1 MTERVL
7 FLCDGAPI
15 PAEIATER
23 SLRRRSL
30 DWRSTSANLNLRAEN
45 LWDALVDEVDGRAA
59 DLVRIA
65 SCIYGAD
72 QEVSRGGPTD
82 LHGTDW
88 RRELHLAIPVVD
100 LAYWSNETTRDHLQ
114 LTLNFATGDTWRFW
128 FSPYQQDERSFKLQF
143 GDRQLLGNPNCVVL
157 FSGGADSLCATAELI
172 TQDHLRPLLVSHR
185 PSPVLDSRQRHLVQ
199 LIVERARRYAPAHI
213 SFWVHRKG
221 SDAADFTQRSRGF
234 LFASLGAALAG
245 HLGLTRVV
253 LPDNGVVSVNLPING
268 QIVGTMAS
276 RSTHPKFL
284 WHFNRLIASMFAT
297 PVQVENTL
305 EFRTRPDVLTTLRT
319 AGWDT
324 LLQETV
330 SCSHPRGRTT
340 AQPHCGQ
347 CSQCVDRRFG
357 TIAAGLEEH
366 DLAERYQLDVFTK
379 ALPEGEARTLGES
392 YVRFARWVRRQE
404 PQQLFIKLSELSDAL
419 VPDCPNVPET
429 ADALAKLHL
438 RHAASVVRVL
448 STMFGRYRDELGAG
462 DLPAT
467 CLLLLAGHSPEHPA
481 DAQPTDTAVPLPDYL
496 FRRQGRVWH
505 VNFHGHDTW
514 VEDTVGTR
522 QLAQLLREPHRE
534 FDVLDLVEHPPT
546 GGGQA
551 LSREDR
557 AALGTGGTRQELV
570 SDQTRANYRARLRE
584 LAAERAAAE
593 REGDESELARI
604 NAAYERIDAE
614 LTVATGFGGLARA
627 YGTDREKAR
636 QAVRRSIKQAIQR
649 VADVHPDLGHHLERT
664 VTTGWLCAYRPEQ
677 PPHWTM

>member
-15 PAEIATER
+15 PAEIAAER
-23 SLRRRSL
+23 PLRSRSL
-30 DWRSTSANLNLRAEN
+30 DWRSTSPNLNLRADN

-72 QEVSRGGPTD
+72 QEVPRSGPAD
-82 LHGTDW
+82 LYGTDW

-100 LAYWSNETTRDHLQ
+100 LAFWSDQTTRDHLES
-114 LTLNFATGDTWRFW
+114 TLNFSTGDTWRFW
-128 FSPYQQDERSFKLQF
+128 FSPYQLEERSFSLQF
-143 GDRQLLGNPNCVVL
+143 GDRQLLGDPDCVVL

-185 PSPVLDSRQRHLVQ
+185 PSPALDSRQQHLVQ
-199 LIVERARRYAPAHI
+199 LIVARAHHYAPAHI

-245 HLGLTRVV
+245 QLGLTRVV

-284 WHFNRLIASMFAT
+284 WHFNRLVAPMFAN
-297 PVQVENTL
+297 PVRVENTL
-305 EFRTRPDVLTTLRT
+305 EFKTRPEVLSILPS
-319 AGWDT
+319 AGWEP
-324 LLQETV
+324 LLQETA
-330 SCSHPRGRTT
+330 SCSHPRGRTS

-366 DLAERYQLDVFTK
+366 DLAERYQLDIF
-379 ALPEGEARTLGES
+379 AQGLPEGEARTISES
-392 YVRFARWVRRQE
+392 YVRFARWARRQE
-404 PQQLFIKLSELSDAL
+404 PEQLFISLSELSDAI

-429 ADALAKLHL
+429 ADAMARLHL
-438 RHAASVVRVL
+438 RHADSVVRVL
-448 STMFGRYRDELGAG
+448 STMFGRYQDQLGAG
-462 DLPAT
+462 ELPAT
-467 CLLLLAGHSPEHPA
+467 CLLLLANGSPEHPT
-481 DAQPTDTAVPLPDYL
+481 DAQTLDAPVPLPDYL

-505 VNFHGHDTW
+505 VNFHGHATW

-534 FDVLDLVEHPPT
+534 FDVLDLVEHPPS
-546 GGGQA
+546 GGGRA

-557 AALGTGGTRQELV
+557 AALGTGGTRQERV
-570 SDQTRANYRARLRE
+570 SNQTRANYRARLRE
-584 LAAERAAAE
+584 LTAERAAAE
-593 REGDESELARI
+593 REGDESERARI
-604 NAAYERIDAE
+604 NAKYERIEAE
-614 LTVATGFGGLARA
+614 LTVATGFGGRARA

-636 QAVRRSIKQAIQR
+636 QAVRRSIKQAIEKI
-649 VADVHPDLGHHLERT
+649 ADVHPDLGHHFERT
-664 VTTGWLCAYRPEQ
+664 VTTGWFCAYRPEQ
-677 PPHWTM
+677 PPNWTM